1 MTLYWLTIAA
11 LLAAVVLSVHGG
23 VAAAAAAPSAGS
35 AFWLRFHTRLALGA
49 SVACVLFAI
58 VAAPVAATL

>member
-1 MTLYWLTIAA
+1 MTLYWLIIAA

-23 VAAAAAAPSAGS
+23 VAATAAGS
-35 AFWLRFHTRLALGA
+35 TFWLRFHTRLALGA

>member
-11 LLAAVVLSVHGG
+11 LLSAVALSVHGG
-23 VAAAAAAPSAGS
+23 VAATMAGS
-35 AFWLRFHTRLALGA
+35 RFWLRFHTRLAIGA

-58 VAAPVAATL
+58 FGAPVAATL